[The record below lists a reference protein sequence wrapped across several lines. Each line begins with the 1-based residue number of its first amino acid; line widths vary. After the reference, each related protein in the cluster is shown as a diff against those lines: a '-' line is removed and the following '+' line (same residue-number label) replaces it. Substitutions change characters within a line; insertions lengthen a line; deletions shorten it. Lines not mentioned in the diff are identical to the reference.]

1 MPELLLAVA
10 GGGLTTEA
18 VAMDERARLLA
29 KAQIE
34 TGPGLSEKLDGARRR
49 LLTGGRLEPGRVT
62 RVMLGV
68 EHIIGEALDRGTVG
82 RVATIRLG
90 SPFTLAVPP
99 LALWPGRLSAAISA
113 GVVVVA
119 GGAEYDGRTA
129 ASLDEDAIARF
140 VAPRAEDLDAVALTG
155 MFSSVAPGQ
164 ELAAAE
170 VVRREL
176 GPGIDISLSHELGP
190 VGLIERENSTI
201 LNAALAKP
209 ARELAGLIDQAMRAA
224 GISAD
229 SFVARYDGAMM
240 ALDFAHRFPVLMLG
254 SGPASV
260 MRGVAHLTDID
271 GAVIVHAQRHATE
284 VGAVIHGS
292 APEGPSSAEV
302 AGVRIGRRWPDVQRL
317 GPHPETTA
325 LTQAVERARAIVPA
339 APVIA
344 AGGARSALPD
354 ELPGIGRI
362 VHPVDADVAWAVGV
376 ATGQV
381 SGQADRICADRPDHR
396 QNALG
401 AARDAAVA
409 QAVLAGADPDALD
422 LVEVREW
429 PLIKDVNPAVRIR
442 VKVAGPP
449 I

>member
-1 MPELLLAVA
+1 MPELRLAVA
-10 GGGLTTEA
+10 GGGRTTEA

-34 TGPGLSEKLDGARRR
+34 TGPDLSDKLDGALRR
-49 LLTGGRLEPGRVT
+49 LLAGGGLEAACVT

-68 EHIIGEALDRGTVG
+68 EQIIAGALDRGTVG

-99 LALWPGRLSAAISA
+99 LALWPGTLSAAISA
-113 GVVVVA
+113 GAVVVS
-119 GGAEYDGRTA
+119 GGAEYDGRPVA
-129 ASLDEDAIARF
+129 PLDEDAIARF
-140 VAPRAEDLDAVALTG
+140 LAQRAEDLDAVALTG
-155 MFSSVAPGQ
+155 MFSSVAPGH

-176 GPGIDISLSHELGP
+176 GPGIDISLSHELGT

-209 ARELAGLIDQAMRAA
+209 AREAAGLIDQAMRAA
-224 GISAD
+224 GIRAD
-229 SFVARYDGAMM
+229 SFVARHDGAMM
-240 ALDFAHRFPVLMLG
+240 ALDFARRFPILILG

-260 MRGVAHLTDID
+260 MRGVAHLTGID
-271 GAVIVHAQRHATE
+271 GAVVVHAQRHSTD

-317 GPHPETTA
+317 GPDPETAA
-325 LTQAVERARAIVPA
+325 LIRAVERVRAILPA

-344 AGGARSALPD
+344 AGGARSAIPD
-354 ELPGIGRI
+354 DVPGIGRI
-362 VHPVDADVAWAVGV
+362 MHPADADVAWAVGL

-381 SGQADRICADRPDHR
+381 SGQADRICADRPDRR

-401 AARDAAVA
+401 AARGAAVA
-409 QAVLAGADPDALD
+409 QAVHAGADPDALD

-429 PLIKDVNPAVRIR
+429 PLTSDVNPAVRIR